1 MCLLGRRTV
10 TEYLLLIALVVSTF
24 GFSRMRKSYFA
35 ELSETYH
42 KLMAG
47 QLLWLTALL
56 VNVLHAA
63 QFTAFAQSS
72 IPTIVVITIQ
82 SICLAGGGLLF
93 ASGIYDW
100 LTAIAKARD
109 SEARLRLQL
118 EFMSALAALQ
128 RTTSTPAAQ
137 IENFSPV
144 LSKYLE
150 CREPLWLNLS
160 FEGVVSDVRGGVLD
174 TETLSRRVAP
184 YREILA
190 HGNFVY
196 LSDGIGEIHSPIV
209 LLPVGSSTSG
219 RTVALLEWPQEEL
232 IGDQTMS
239 FLHAAVQVLA
249 VAETRQPSALSVDAQ
264 AALLEL
270 RRELCDGD
278 QLEDRLLYIYD
289 TLRRVVPFDLLR
301 IALFDPRGY
310 QVTQHCI
317 GRGRNLI
324 SERNKKIAS
333 ESSDLGRLFT
343 EPALIF
349 TENLAASPLPD
360 NHWLHTCG
368 VNCAL
373 TLPVLHNN
381 QVIAAITL
389 ASAEPT
395 LNRRLG
401 EQIADEIVT
410 AIAPLVRVDIL
421 NHQLV
426 TLNRQLLDLTGALR
440 VAAQNEQPE
449 TLLQELL
456 TMLVRKLPATFC
468 RLWRYDTK
476 NESLSLLSEAASHDV
491 SAQTAAL
498 ATVSLD
504 AVRWHHAAVQQGRL
518 VVVNQREEH
527 MRMDDEE
534 VSLTTIA
541 GVQSALIIPVIANAR
556 VLGIL
561 TVAELRSWER
571 SHFSL
576 SETLFARGL
585 AGVISHI
592 LSRSSDSRRVETLRR
607 QIDQYERK
615 QLVGDIFSDLPT
627 RLATPLTS
635 ILARTDHLIGT
646 IAARDENASTN
657 LVAIKRQTE
666 KIVKEIRAIQE
677 VRRSEPTPSR

>member
-1 MCLLGRRTV
+1 M

-56 VNVLHAA
+56 VNVLH
-63 QFTAFAQSS
+63 TADFVALVQ
-72 IPTIVVITIQ
+72 IAMPTIVVITIQ

-118 EFMSALAALQ
+118 EFMSALAGLQ
-128 RTTSTPAAQ
+128 KSAATAAAQ
-137 IENFSPV
+137 IESFTP
-144 LSKYLE
+144 LFSKYLG
-150 CREPLWLNLS
+150 CRDPLWLNLS

-174 TETLSRRVAP
+174 TDTLSRRVTP
-184 YREILA
+184 YREILVR
-190 HGNFVY
+190 GNFVY
-196 LSDGIGEIHSPIV
+196 LSDGIGEIQSPVV
-209 LLPVGSSTSG
+209 LLPVGASTNG
-219 RTVALLEWPQEEL
+219 KTVALLEWPQADL
-232 IGDQTMS
+232 ISEQTMS

-249 VAETRQPSALSVDAQ
+249 VAESRPPSALSADAQ
-264 AALLEL
+264 AALIEL
-270 RRELCDGD
+270 RRELCDGE
-278 QLEDRLLYIYD
+278 QLDERMLYIYD

-301 IALFDPRGY
+301 IAVFDPRGY
-310 QVTQHCI
+310 QLTQHCI

-324 SERNKKIAS
+324 SERNKSIAS
-333 ESSDLGRLFT
+333 ESSDLGRLFA
-343 EPALIF
+343 EPVLMF
-349 TENLAASPLPD
+349 NDNLAASPLPD
-360 NHWLHTCG
+360 NRWLHACG
-368 VNCAL
+368 VSCAL
-373 TLPVLHNN
+373 TFPVLHNN
-381 QVIAAITL
+381 QAIAAITL
-389 ASAEPT
+389 ASSEPT
-395 LNRRLG
+395 LSRRLG
-401 EQIADEIVT
+401 EQITDEIVT
-410 AIAPLVRVDIL
+410 AIAPLIRVDIL

-426 TLNRQLLDLTGALR
+426 NLNRQLLDLTGALR
-440 VAAQNEQPE
+440 VAAQNQQPE
-449 TLLQELL
+449 TLMQELL

-468 RLWRYDTK
+468 RLWRYDSTR
-476 NESLSLLSEAASHDV
+476 ESLSLLCEAASHDV

-498 ATVSLD
+498 STVNLD

-556 VLGIL
+556 VLGVL

-585 AGVISHI
+585 ASVMSHI
-592 LSRSSDSRRVETLRR
+592 LSRSSDSQRVESLRR
-607 QIDQYERK
+607 QIDQYERR

-646 IAARDENASTN
+646 IASRDENASNN

-677 VRRSEPTPSR
+677 VRRSEPATVR